1 MKLPLWAWDE
11 VDKKWV
17 NFPYELLQTFP
28 DGQRGFEAEC
38 LCDKCLKLYAERQPQ
53 ADILERH
60 KSKFR
65 FLKCYPSATLASSH
79 WGLAVNKL
87 QGKSIY
93 GRWIYKEEATK

>member
-38 LCDKCLKLYAERQPQ
+38 LCDKCLKLYAERQPY
-53 ADILERH
+53 ADILIRH
-60 KSKFR
+60 ESKFR
-65 FLKCYPSATLASSH
+65 FLRCAPYP
-79 WGLAVNKL
+79 
-87 QGKSIY
+87 GK
-93 GRWIYKEEATK
+93 WIYKEEATIKRKPPNDANLDP